1 MILFE
6 NVINCWIN
14 YIQISTAEYVLYF
27 WVKCSNLDL
36 RNSSIRAG
44 NLLLN
49 WASIH
54 IFTNTSFWKNLQKL
68 LKTKS
73 KVLTRLK
80 TITKNNCQF
89 LYLFFY
95 VSLLSVFL
103 FFNQQ
108 AQFQN
113 FIFNFVTKTKL
124 KFMFLTL
131 TNLDSRSILKIII
144 M

>member
-89 LYLFFY
+89 LYLFSY
-95 VSLLSVFL
+95 ISLLSVFL

>member
-36 RNSSIRAG
+36 RNNSIRAG

>member
-49 WASIH
+49 WVSIH

-89 LYLFFY
+89 LYLFSY
-95 VSLLSVFL
+95 ISLLSVFL

-113 FIFNFVTKTKL
+113 FIFNFATKTKL

>member
-36 RNSSIRAG
+36 RNNSIRAG

-89 LYLFFY
+89 LYLFSY
-95 VSLLSVFL
+95 ISLLSVFL

>member
-89 LYLFFY
+89 LYLFSY
-95 VSLLSVFL
+95 ISLLSVFL

-124 KFMFLTL
+124 KFMFLPL